1 MRFPI
6 LSRFLIALGF
16 VAAQAVAVVH
26 ATSHELKPDSS
37 ATCEVCALAHAAGGT
52 PVVLDVAALILPRS
66 IEPVLRPL
74 AAAPTPP
81 FTLPPS
87 RGPPSIL
94 A

>member
-26 ATSHELKPDSS
+26 ATSHELKPESG

-52 PVVLDVAALILPRS
+52 PVVLDVSALILPRS
-66 IEPVLRPL
+66 IEAVRPLL
-74 AAAPTPP
+74 AAAPAPP